1 MAFITKVRTTRWV
14 QPDPTKPKAQWRR
27 ASKDMPGAVKITDVA
42 ETYSIVDKSTRPVTR
57 INTGFTR
64 KELADQALT
73 EYKDAKQYGAAG
85 AVNPKAL
92 KAAPIAD
99 HVAAYLEQCKK
110 AGQVDLDGKKRI
122 LETVIRVAGIATL
135 ADFTPDRVDSYLTA
149 MTQANRTVMKHRS
162 KMHSFAAWLVRK
174 KKLARNPVT
183 NALRPKDAPKRQPRA
198 FTADELSRIF
208 QAARTGPLAT
218 GVVNKGGRPRRD
230 GTRPGPSPA
239 KLTDETRDTLALLGR
254 ERELCYRTVATLGL
268 RRGEAKALKVYDLKL
283 DGPAPFVRLAA
294 FNPSSGVQDVKTAKN
309 LILPVVPTLAE
320 ELRQWVKDTGRQPG
334 DPLFSVP
341 TLRTFKADMER
352 GGVPYKDARGRTAD
366 FHSLRRSTGTM
377 LAVANVPPKEAQSY
391 MRHSDI
397 RLTLQVYADAGVVGM
412 GNAVDA
418 MSNVPA

>member
-27 ASKDMPGAVKITDVA
+27 VSSATPGAVKITDVA
-42 ETYSIVDKSTRPVTR
+42 ETYTIVDKSTRPVTR

-64 KELADQALT
+64 KELAEQELT
-73 EYKDAKQYGAAG
+73 TYKDAKQYGAAG

-99 HVAAYLEQCKK
+99 NVTAYLVHCKK
-110 AGQVDLDGKKRI
+110 EGEVDLDGKKRI

-149 MTQANRTVMKHRS
+149 MTQANRTVIKHRS
-162 KMHSFAAWLVRK
+162 KLHSFAAWLVRK

-208 QAARTGPLAT
+208 QAARNGPLAT

-230 GTRPGPSPA
+230 GTRPDPSPA
-239 KLTDETRDTLALLGR
+239 KLTDETRAALVLLGR

-268 RRGEAKALKVYDLKL
+268 RRGEATALKVYDLKL

-294 FNPSSGVQDVKTAKN
+294 FDPSTGDQEVKTAN
-309 LILPVVPTLAE
+309 HLILPVVLTLAE
-320 ELRQWVKDTGRQPG
+320 ELRQWIMETGKQPA
-334 DPLFSVP
+334 DPVFSVP
-341 TLRTFKADMER
+341 TLRTFKGDMKR
-352 GGVPYKDARGRTAD
+352 AGVPYRDARGRTAD

-397 RLTLQVYADAGVVGM
+397 RLTLQVYADAGIVGM

-418 MSNVPA
+418 MSKVPA

>member
-1 MAFITKVRTTRWV
+1 MAFITKVRVTRWV
-14 QPDPTKPKAQWRR
+14 QPDPTKPKAQWKR
-27 ASKDMPGAVKITDVA
+27 ATKGTPGAVKITDVA
-42 ETYSIVDKSTRPVTR
+42 ETYSIVDKSTNPPSR

-64 KELADQALT
+64 KELAEQALA

-99 HVAAYLEQCKK
+99 HVAAYLEQCRK

-122 LETVIRVAGIATL
+122 LETAIRVAGIGTL
-135 ADFTPDRVDSYLTA
+135 ADFTPDRVDRYLTA
-149 MTQANRTVMKHRS
+149 MTQASRTVIKHRS
-162 KMHSFAAWLVRK
+162 KLHSFAAWLVRK

-208 QAARTGPLAT
+208 HAARTGPLTT
-218 GVVNKGGRPRRD
+218 GTVNRGGRPRRD
-230 GTRPGPSPA
+230 GSRPGPAPA
-239 KLTDETRDTLALLGR
+239 KLTDETRAALVLLGR

-268 RRGEAKALKVYDLKL
+268 RRGEAKALRVYDLKL
-283 DGPAPFVRLAA
+283 DGPTPFVRLAA
-294 FNPSSGVQDVKTAKN
+294 FDPSTGDQEVKTAKS

-334 DPLFSVP
+334 DPVFGVP
-341 TLRTFKADMER
+341 TLRTFKGDMR
-352 GGVPYKDARGRTAD
+352 RAGVPYKDARGRTAD

-418 MSNVPA
+418 MSKVPA

>member
-1 MAFITKVRTTRWV
+1 MAFITKLRTTRWV
-14 QPDPTKPKAQWRR
+14 LPDPPKPKSQWRR
-27 ASKDMPGAVKITDVA
+27 VASSTAGAVKITAVA
-42 ETYSIVDKSTRPVTR
+42 DTYTIVDKSTNPPTR
-57 INTGFTR
+57 VNTGFTR
-64 KELADQALT
+64 KELAEQALT

-92 KAAPIAD
+92 KAAPIGD
-99 HVAAYLEQCKK
+99 HVAAYLAHCKK
-110 AGQVDLDGKKRI
+110 EGQVDLDGKKRI
-122 LETVIRVAGIATL
+122 LETAIRLAGIATL
-135 ADFTPDRVDSYLTA
+135 ADFTPDRVDRYLTA

-162 KMHSFAAWLVRK
+162 KLHSFAAWLVKK

-198 FTADELSRIF
+198 FTADELSRLF

-218 GVVNKGGRPRRD
+218 GAVNKGGRPRRD

-239 KLTDETRDTLALLGR
+239 KLTDEARAALALLGR

-268 RRGEAKALKVYDLKL
+268 RRGEAKALTVYDLKL
-283 DGPAPFVRLAA
+283 DGPTPFVRLAA
-294 FNPSSGVQDVKTAKN
+294 FDPFTGDQAVKSEKA

-320 ELRQWVKDTGRQPG
+320 ELRQWVLDTGRQPG
-334 DPLFSVP
+334 DSVFGVP
-341 TLRTFKADMER
+341 TLRTFKKDMKR
-352 GGVPYKDARGRTAD
+352 AGVPYKDARGRTAD

-418 MSNVPA
+418 MSRVPA